1 MKLQNILIALA
12 VTGTAMLT
20 SCVTQ
25 EKYNEAQALASKY
38 YDDALNCNEKL
49 EAANVKNKELT
60 DELERLK
67 AAKQKMEADT
77 TNLSRELK
85 RVQED
90 CAKMQEQNMNL
101 LEKLSTSK
109 SKEEVQTLMAEMQD
123 LQSQLIKREDS
134 LFQAERDLADKQ
146 KELEEKNKK
155 ISELNELIK
164 EKERKMQEIK
174 DKIKNALASYGDDGI
189 QVSTRG
195 GRIYVSLDE
204 QLLFQSG
211 KWDVNKNGEA
221 ALKNL
226 SDILAQHTDLNI
238 LVEGHTDNVPY
249 NGTGNVIDNWDLSVK
264 RATAVV
270 RILLKNSSV
279 DPANITAAGRGEY
292 CPVDAK
298 NTPEARQKNRRTE
311 IILSPDIDEVLKLI
325 EN

>member
-1 MKLQNILIALA
+1 MKLQHILIALA

-60 DELERLK
+60 DELDRLK
-67 AAKQKMEADT
+67 AAKLKMEADT

-109 SKEEVQTLMAEMQD
+109 SKEEVQALMAEMQD
-123 LQSQLIKREDS
+123 LQSQLIKREDA

-189 QVSTRG
+189 QVTTRG

-279 DPANITAAGRGEY
+279 DSANITAAGRGEY

>member
-1 MKLQNILIALA
+1 M
-12 VTGTAMLT
+12 
-20 SCVTQ
+20 
-25 EKYNEAQALASKY
+25 
-38 YDDALNCNEKL
+38 
-49 EAANVKNKELT
+49 
-60 DELERLK
+60 
-67 AAKQKMEADT
+67 
-77 TNLSRELK
+77 
-85 RVQED
+85 
-90 CAKMQEQNMNL
+90 
-101 LEKLSTSK
+101 
-109 SKEEVQTLMAEMQD
+109 
-123 LQSQLIKREDS
+123 
-134 LFQAERDLADKQ
+134 
-146 KELEEKNKK
+146 
-155 ISELNELIK
+155 
-164 EKERKMQEIK
+164 
-174 DKIKNALASYGDDGI
+174 
-189 QVSTRG
+189 
-195 GRIYVSLDE
+195 
-204 QLLFQSG
+204 
-211 KWDVNKNGEA
+211 NKNGEA

>member
-1 MKLQNILIALA
+1 MKLQNVLIALA
-12 VTGTAMLT
+12 VTGTAMFT

-25 EKYNEAQALASKY
+25 EKYNEAQALASRY
-38 YDDALNCNEKL
+38 YDDAQNCNKQL
-49 EAANVKNKELT
+49 EAATVKNKELT
-60 DELERLK
+60 NELERLK

-85 RVQED
+85 RVQDD

-101 LEKLSTSK
+101 LEKLRTSK
-109 SKEEVQTLMAEMQD
+109 SKEEVQVLLAEMQD
-123 LQSQLIKREDS
+123 LQSELLKREDA

-146 KELEEKNKK
+146 KELEAKNQK
-155 ISELNELIK
+155 ITELNELIK

-174 DKIKNALASYGDDGI
+174 DKIKNALASYGDEGI
-189 QVSTRG
+189 QVTTKN

-211 KWDVNKNGEA
+211 KWSVNKNGEA

-226 SDILAQHTDLNI
+226 SDILAQHSDLNI
-238 LVEGHTDNVPY
+238 LVEGHTDNIPY
-249 NGTGNVIDNWDLSVK
+249 SGSGNVIDNWDLSVK

-270 RILLKNSSV
+270 RILLSNTSV
-279 DPANITAAGRGEY
+279 DPANITAAGRSQY
-292 CPVDAK
+292 CPTDPA
-298 NTPEARQKNRRTE
+298 NTSEARQKNRRTE

>member
-12 VTGTAMLT
+12 VTGTAMFT

-67 AAKQKMEADT
+67 AAKQKIEADT

-109 SKEEVQTLMAEMQD
+109 SKEEVQALMAEMQD
-123 LQSQLIKREDS
+123 LQSQLIKREDA

-189 QVSTRG
+189 QVTTRG

-249 NGTGNVIDNWDLSVK
+249 NGTGNVTDNWDLSVK

-325 EN
+325 DN